1 MGQLDNDGDPLAL
14 LFDELAPA
22 PRGTATPTHRW
33 RDLDPSTVRT
43 AWLELDRWVRWFV
56 STYRL
61 SSSVVPDCWWRHS
74 ELVAE
79 LYALQRAELVSFG
92 EADSG
97 FGPLGFHE
105 RIPLAVERCGPTPK
119 RLVVSGCRPTGSSD
133 HGRCLSP
140 VLSFSLG
147 LPSRT
152 KYALCRQIMSPAPA
166 RRMDRCPAL
175 AGADTD

>member
-1 MGQLDNDGDPLAL
+1 MGQLDDDSDPLAL

-22 PRGTATPTHRW
+22 PRGTTTPTHRW
-33 RDLDPSTVRT
+33 RDLDPHTVRT

-61 SSSVVPDCWWRHS
+61 STSVVPDCWWRHS

-79 LYALQRAELVSFG
+79 LYALQRAELASFG

-105 RIPLAVERCGPTPK
+105 RIPMAVERLRTHTKAIGCVGLQSHRELSPRSMPELGPEFHSWSTEPHQVSTVSTDHVTGPGPT
-119 RLVVSGCRPTGSSD
+119 
-133 HGRCLSP
+133 HE
-140 VLSFSLG
+140 
-147 LPSRT
+147 
-152 KYALCRQIMSPAPA
+152 
-166 RRMDRCPAL
+166 
-175 AGADTD
+175 

>member
-1 MGQLDNDGDPLAL
+1 MGQFDDDGDPLAL

-22 PRGTATPTHRW
+22 PRGTTTPTHRW
-33 RDLDPSTVRT
+33 RDLDPRTVRT

-79 LYALQRAELVSFG
+79 LYALQRAELASFG

-105 RIPLAVERCGPTPK
+105 RIPLAVERLRTHTK
-119 RLVVSGCRPTGSSD
+119 AIGCVGLQAHRELSPRAMPEPGSEFLSWIAEPHQVRTVSSD
-133 HGRCLSP
+133 HVTSP
-140 VLSFSLG
+140 
-147 LPSRT
+147 
-152 KYALCRQIMSPAPA
+152 
-166 RRMDRCPAL
+166 
-175 AGADTD
+175 GATHG